1 MADQHAAEIAE
12 NQSLKRDVV
21 RLALELELPPAEAE
35 KQLNPIIEWG
45 RYGALIAYDD
55 ETEMLMLEPL
65 AGQAVATH

>member
-1 MADQHAAEIAE
+1 M
-12 NQSLKRDVV
+12 V

-35 KQLNPIIEWG
+35 KQLNTIIEWG
-45 RYGALIAYDD
+45 RYGELIAYDD